1 MKSYT
6 ETRTPSLF
14 SESIVS
20 RKGGVKNSNGFYWI
34 IGIMILTLI
43 FLSV

>member
-6 ETRTPSLF
+6 EVRTPSLF

-20 RKGGVKNSNGFYWI
+20 RKGGVKNSNGFYWLMGTI
-34 IGIMILTLI
+34 VLVLIL
-43 FLSV
+43 LSI